1 MAINVPCCV
10 TDILV
15 SDAPQK
21 PSVSAFLQYRA
32 LCVAHIY
39 VPTEGFFIKV
49 SSVIYGITSFK
60 VRSV

>member
-21 PSVSAFLQYRA
+21 PSVNAFLQHRA

-39 VPTEGFFIKV
+39 VPTEGFSIKV
-49 SSVIYGITSFK
+49 SSVIYGITGFK
-60 VRSV
+60 VCSV